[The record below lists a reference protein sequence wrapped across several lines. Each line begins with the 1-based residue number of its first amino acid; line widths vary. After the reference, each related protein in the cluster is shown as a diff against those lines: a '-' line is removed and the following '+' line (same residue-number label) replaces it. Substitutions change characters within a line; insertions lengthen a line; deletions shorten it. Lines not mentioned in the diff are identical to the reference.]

1 MPREEL
7 PAGAGD
13 QELKG
18 PDKAA
23 IFLLTMGE
31 EFTTEVFREL
41 DDMEI
46 KDLGKAM
53 TSIQN
58 VTATQVQDVLWE
70 FSLAMQEPGELRVK
84 GDDFFKN
91 TIGRALDGDRADGLI
106 QDVNS
111 PIPFSNIKNIDAK
124 ALGNFIRNEHPQ
136 TIALILA
143 HIDPGKS
150 AQIISEFPEP
160 LQQDVMLRIADLEPV
175 SNSILDEVEQVL
187 REEIKAQGPVG
198 GRPAGGS
205 GTVAEIL
212 NQVDQ
217 NTENAILTKLEE
229 DRADLAN
236 EVRKLMFVFEDL
248 INVDDRSIRTILKE
262 VNNDELTLAL
272 KAASPQ
278 MQEKIFANLSERAAD
293 MIREDL
299 EAMGPTRL
307 ADVEKAQ
314 QSILRAAKKLEAEGK
329 IVIGKGDGGDQ
340 FV

>member
-1 MPREEL
+1 MAREEL
-7 PAGAGD
+7 PAAAEK
-13 QELKG
+13 ELKG

-31 EFTTEVFREL
+31 EFTTEVFKEL

-58 VTATQVQDVLWE
+58 VTSSQVQDVLWE
-70 FSLAMQEPGELRVK
+70 FSLAMQEPGEMRVK

-91 TIGRALDGDRADGLI
+91 TIGRALDGERADGLI
-106 QDVNS
+106 QDINS

-217 NTENAILTKLEE
+217 NTENAILGKLEE

-272 KAASPQ
+272 KAASPE
-278 MQEKIFANLSERAAD
+278 MQTKIFANLSERAAD

>member
-7 PAGAGD
+7 PASTAD
-13 QELKG
+13 KELKG

-58 VTATQVQDVLWE
+58 VTSNQIQDVLWE
-70 FSLAMQEPGELRVK
+70 FFQSIQEPGEMRIK

-91 TIGRALDGDRADGLI
+91 TIGRALDGERADGLI

-248 INVDDRSIRTILKE
+248 INVDDRSIRSILKE

-272 KAASPQ
+272 KAASPA

-314 QSILRAAKKLEAEGK
+314 QAILRAAKKLEAEGK
-329 IVIGKGDGGDQ
+329 IVIGKGEGDQ

>member
-1 MPREEL
+1 MAREEL
-7 PAGAGD
+7 PAGTSES
-13 QELKG
+13 ELKG

-31 EFTTEVFREL
+31 EFTTEVFKEL
-41 DDMEI
+41 DDIEI

-58 VTATQVQDVLWE
+58 VTATQIQDVLWE
-70 FSLAMQEPGELRVK
+70 FSLAMQEPGEMRIK

-91 TIGRALDGDRADGLI
+91 TIGRALDGERADGLI

-175 SNSILDEVEQVL
+175 ANSILDEVEQVL

-272 KAASPQ
+272 KAASPE
-278 MQEKIFANLSERAAD
+278 MLAKVFANLSERAAD

>member
-1 MPREEL
+1 MPREEK
-7 PAGAGD
+7 P
-13 QELKG
+13 QEGELTG
-18 PDKAA
+18 PEKAA

-31 EFTTEVFREL
+31 EFTTEVFKEL
-41 DDMEI
+41 DDIEI
-46 KDLGKAM
+46 KSLGKAM
-53 TSIQN
+53 STIQN
-58 VTATQVQDVLWE
+58 VSPAQIQDVLWE
-70 FSLAMQEPGELRVK
+70 FVQSIDEPGEIRIK

-111 PIPFSNIKNIDAK
+111 PVPFSNIKNIDAK
-124 ALGNFIRNEHPQ
+124 ALGNFLRNEHPQ
-136 TIALILA
+136 TIAMILA

-150 AQIISEFPEP
+150 AQIISDFPEP
-160 LQQDVMLRIADLEPV
+160 LQQDVMLRIADLDTVPI
-175 SNSILDEVEQVL
+175 STLDEVEQVL

-205 GTVAEIL
+205 STVAEIL

-229 DRADLAN
+229 ERSDLAN

-272 KAASPQ
+272 KSASQ
-278 MQEKIFANLSERAAD
+278 AMQDKIFANLSERAAA

>member
-1 MPREEL
+1 MPREEK
-7 PAGAGD
+7 P
-13 QELKG
+13 QEGELTG
-18 PDKAA
+18 PEKAA

-31 EFTTEVFREL
+31 EFTAEVFKEL
-41 DDMEI
+41 DDIEI
-46 KDLGKAM
+46 KSLVKAM
-53 TSIQN
+53 STIQN
-58 VTATQVQDVLWE
+58 VSPAQIQDVLWE
-70 FSLAMQEPGELRVK
+70 FVQSIDEPGEIRIK

-111 PIPFSNIKNIDAK
+111 PVPFSNIKNIDAK
-124 ALGNFIRNEHPQ
+124 ALGNFLRNEHPQ
-136 TIALILA
+136 TIAMILA

-150 AQIISEFPEP
+150 AQIISDFPEP
-160 LQQDVMLRIADLEPV
+160 LQQDVMLRIADLDTVPI
-175 SNSILDEVEQVL
+175 STLDEVEQVL

-205 GTVAEIL
+205 STVAEIL

-229 DRADLAN
+229 ERSDLAN

-272 KAASPQ
+272 KSASQ
-278 MQEKIFANLSERAAD
+278 AMQDKIFANLSERAAA

-299 EAMGPTRL
+299 EAMVPTRL

>member
-1 MPREEL
+1 MSSEDKKPHEL
-7 PAGAGD
+7 T
-13 QELKG
+13 G
-18 PDKAA
+18 PEKAA

-31 EFTTEVFREL
+31 EFTTEVFKEL
-41 DDMEI
+41 DDIEI
-46 KDLGKAM
+46 KSLGKAM
-53 TSIQN
+53 SNIQN
-58 VTATQVQDVLWE
+58 VSPTQIQDVLWE
-70 FSLAMQEPGELRVK
+70 FLQTVEEPGDIRIK

-91 TIGRALDGDRADGLI
+91 TLGRALDGDRADGLI
-106 QDVNS
+106 QDVS
-111 PIPFSNIKNIDAK
+111 TSVPFSNIKNIDAK

-136 TIALILA
+136 TIALVLA
-143 HIDPGKS
+143 HLDPGKS
-150 AQIISEFPEP
+150 AQILSEFPEP

-175 SNSILDEVEQVL
+175 PITTLDEIEQVL

-205 GTVAEIL
+205 TTVAEIL

-217 NTENAILTKLEE
+217 NTENLILSKFEE
-229 DRADLAN
+229 ERADLAN

-262 VNNDELTLAL
+262 VNNDELTLSL
-272 KAASPQ
+272 KSASPA
-278 MQEKIFANLSERAAD
+278 MQDKIFANLSERAAS

-314 QSILRAAKKLEAEGK
+314 QAILRAAKKLEAEGK

>member
-1 MPREEL
+1 MAREE
-7 PAGAGD
+7 PKA
-13 QELKG
+13 QPPELSG
-18 PDKAA
+18 PEKAA

-31 EFTTEVFREL
+31 EFTTDVFKEL
-41 DDMEI
+41 EDIEI
-46 KDLGKAM
+46 KSLGKAM
-53 TSIQN
+53 TNIQN
-58 VTATQVQDVLWE
+58 VTPTQIQDVLWE
-70 FSLAMQEPGELRVK
+70 FLQTMEEPGEIRVK

-91 TIGRALDGDRADGLI
+91 TIGRALDGNRADGLI

-111 PIPFSNIKNIDAK
+111 PVPFSNIKNIDAK

-136 TIALILA
+136 TIALVLA

-160 LQQDVMLRIADLEPV
+160 LQQDVMLRIADLDSVPI
-175 SNSILDEVEQVL
+175 SILDEVEQVL

-229 DRADLAN
+229 ERSDLAN

-262 VNNDELTLAL
+262 VNNDELTLSL
-272 KAASPQ
+272 KAASPG
-278 MQEKIFANLSERAAD
+278 MQEKIFANLSERAAS

-314 QSILRAAKKLEAEGK
+314 QAILRAAKKLEAEGK

>member
-1 MPREEL
+1 MAREE
-7 PAGAGD
+7 AKNTANG
-13 QELKG
+13 ELSG
-18 PDKAA
+18 PEKAA

-31 EFTTEVFREL
+31 EFTTDVFKEL
-41 DDMEI
+41 DDIEI
-46 KDLGKAM
+46 KSLGKAM
-53 TSIQN
+53 SSIQN
-58 VTATQVQDVLWE
+58 VTPGQIQDVLWE
-70 FSLAMQEPGELRVK
+70 FTQTMDEPGEIRVK

-91 TIGRALDGDRADGLI
+91 TIGRALEGDRADGLI

-111 PIPFSNIKNIDAK
+111 PVPFSNIKNIDAK
-124 ALGNFIRNEHPQ
+124 ALGNFLRNEHPQ
-136 TIALILA
+136 TIAMVLA

-150 AQIISEFPEP
+150 AQIISDFPEP
-160 LQQDVMLRIADLEPV
+160 LQQDVMLRIADLETVPI
-175 SNSILDEVEQVL
+175 STLDEVEQVL

-205 GTVAEIL
+205 STVAEIL

-229 DRADLAN
+229 ERSDLAN

-262 VNNDELTLAL
+262 VNNDELTLSL
-272 KAASPQ
+272 KAASPG
-278 MQEKIFANLSERAAD
+278 MQEKIFSNLSERAAA

-299 EAMGPTRL
+299 EAMGPTRM

>member
-1 MPREEL
+1 MARDEVKPQEHEL
-7 PAGAGD
+7 T
-13 QELKG
+13 G
-18 PDKAA
+18 PEKAA

-31 EFTTEVFREL
+31 EFTTDVFKEL
-41 DDMEI
+41 EDIEI
-46 KDLGKAM
+46 KSLGKAM
-53 TSIQN
+53 SGIQN
-58 VTATQVQDVLWE
+58 VSPAQIQDVLWE
-70 FSLAMQEPGELRVK
+70 FMQTMEEPGDIRVR

-91 TIGRALDGDRADGLI
+91 TIGRALDGSRADGLI

-111 PIPFSNIKNIDAK
+111 PVPFSNIKNIDAK

-136 TIALILA
+136 TIALVLA

-160 LQQDVMLRIADLEPV
+160 LQQDVMLRIADLDSVPISV
-175 SNSILDEVEQVL
+175 LDEVEQVL

-205 GTVAEIL
+205 STVAEIL

-229 DRADLAN
+229 ERSDLAN

-262 VNNDELTLAL
+262 VNNDELTLSL
-272 KAASPQ
+272 KAASPA
-278 MQEKIFANLSERAAD
+278 MQEKIFSNLSERAAD

-299 EAMGPTRL
+299 ESMGPTRL

-314 QSILRAAKKLEAEGK
+314 QAVLRAAKKLEAEGK
-329 IVIGKGDGGDQ
+329 IVIGKGEGGDA

>member
-1 MPREEL
+1 MAREEKNQ
-7 PAGAGD
+7 P
-13 QELKG
+13 ELNG
-18 PDKAA
+18 PEKAA

-31 EFTTEVFREL
+31 EFTTEVFKEL
-41 DDMEI
+41 DDIEI
-46 KDLGKAM
+46 KSLGKAM
-53 TSIQN
+53 STIQN
-58 VTATQVQDVLWE
+58 VAPTQIQDVLWE
-70 FSLAMQEPGELRVK
+70 FMQSMDEPAEIRVK

-106 QDVNS
+106 QDVKS

-124 ALGNFIRNEHPQ
+124 ALGNFLRNEHPQ
-136 TIALILA
+136 TIAMVLA
-143 HIDPGKS
+143 HIDPSKS
-150 AQIISEFPEP
+150 AQIISEYPEP
-160 LQQDVMLRIADLEPV
+160 LQQDVMLRIADLDNVP
-175 SNSILDEVEQVL
+175 IATLDEVEQVL

-205 GTVAEIL
+205 STVAEIL

-229 DRADLAN
+229 ERSDLAN

-262 VNNDELTLAL
+262 VNNDELTLSL
-272 KAASPQ
+272 KSASPA
-278 MQEKIFANLSERAAD
+278 MQEKIFSNLSERAAD

-314 QSILRAAKKLEAEGK
+314 QAILRAAKKLEAEGK

>member
-1 MPREEL
+1 MAREEL
-7 PAGAGD
+7 PAGKPA
-13 QELKG
+13 ELTG

-31 EFTTEVFREL
+31 EFTTDVFKEL
-41 DDMEI
+41 DDIEI

-53 TSIQN
+53 SNIQN
-58 VTATQVQDVLWE
+58 VTPNQVQDVLWE
-70 FSLAMQEPGELRVK
+70 FSLAIREPGEIRVK

-91 TIGRALDGDRADGLI
+91 TIGKALDGERADGLL

-111 PIPFSNIKNIDAK
+111 PVPFSNIKNIDAK

-143 HIDPGKS
+143 HIDPGKA

-160 LQQDVMLRIADLEPV
+160 LQQDVMMRIADLESVPI
-175 SNSILDEVEQVL
+175 NILDEVEQVL
-187 REEIKAQGPVG
+187 REEIKAQGPIG

-217 NTENAILTKLEE
+217 NTENSILTKLEE
-229 DRADLAN
+229 ERSDLAN

-248 INVDDRSIRTILKE
+248 INVDDRSIRAILKE
-262 VNNDELTLAL
+262 VNNDELTLSL
-272 KAASPQ
+272 KAASPG
-278 MQEKIFANLSERAAD
+278 MQEKIFANLSERAAS

-314 QSILRAAKKLEAEGK
+314 QAILRAAKKLEAEGK

>member
-1 MPREEL
+1 MPKKEEQQPETL
-7 PAGAGD
+7 S
-13 QELKG
+13 G
-18 PDKAA
+18 PEKAA
-23 IFLLTMGE
+23 IFLLTLGE
-31 EFTTEVFREL
+31 EFTTEIFKEL
-41 DDMEI
+41 EDIEI

-53 TSIQN
+53 SRIQN
-58 VTATQVQDVLWE
+58 VAPSQVQDVLWE
-70 FSLAMQEPGELRVK
+70 FVEAMDLPADIRVK
-84 GDDFFKN
+84 GGDFFKN
-91 TIGRALDGDRADGLI
+91 SLGRALDGARAEGLL

-111 PIPFSNIKNIDAK
+111 PVPFSNIKNIDPK

-136 TIALILA
+136 TIALVLA

-160 LQQDVMLRIADLEPV
+160 LQQDVILRIADLETVPI
-175 SNSILDEVEQVL
+175 NILDEVEDVL
-187 REEIKAQGPVG
+187 REEIKAQGPIG
-198 GRPAGGS
+198 GRAAGGS

-217 NTENAILTKLEE
+217 NTENVIMTRLEE
-229 DRADLAN
+229 DRPELSN
-236 EVRKLMFVFEDL
+236 EVRKLMFVFEDRL
-248 INVDDRSIRTILKE
+248 NVDDRSIRTILKE
-262 VNNDELTLAL
+262 VNNDELTMAL
-272 KAASPQ
+272 KAATED
-278 MQEKIFANLSERAAD
+278 MRAKVFANLSERAAG

-314 QSILRAAKKLEAEGK
+314 QAILRVAKKLEAEGK

>member
-1 MPREEL
+1 MAREEKQL
-7 PAGAGD
+7 
-13 QELKG
+13 QSTELSG
-18 PDKAA
+18 PEKAA

-31 EFTTEVFREL
+31 EFTTDVFKEL
-41 DDMEI
+41 DDIEI
-46 KDLGKAM
+46 KSLGKAM
-53 TSIQN
+53 SSIQN
-58 VTATQVQDVLWE
+58 VTPSQIQDVLWE
-70 FSLAMQEPGELRVK
+70 FTQSMDEPAEIRVK

-91 TIGRALDGDRADGLI
+91 TIGRALEGDRADGLI

-111 PIPFSNIKNIDAK
+111 PVPFSNIKNIDAK
-124 ALGNFIRNEHPQ
+124 ALGNFLRNEHPQ
-136 TIALILA
+136 TIAMVLA

-160 LQQDVMLRIADLEPV
+160 LKQDVMLRIADLETVPI
-175 SNSILDEVEQVL
+175 STLDEVEQVL

-205 GTVAEIL
+205 STVAEIL

-229 DRADLAN
+229 ERSDLAN

-248 INVDDRSIRTILKE
+248 ISVDDRSIRTILKE
-262 VNNDELTLAL
+262 VNNDELTLSL
-272 KAASPQ
+272 KSASQ
-278 MQEKIFANLSERAAD
+278 GMQDKIFSNLSERAAD

-314 QSILRAAKKLEAEGK
+314 QSILRVAKKLEAEGK

>member
-1 MPREEL
+1 MASEETKTQAREL
-7 PAGAGD
+7 N
-13 QELKG
+13 G
-18 PDKAA
+18 PEKAA

-31 EFTTEVFREL
+31 EFTTDVFKEL
-41 DDMEI
+41 EDIEI
-46 KDLGKAM
+46 KSLGKAM
-53 TSIQN
+53 SNIQN
-58 VTATQVQDVLWE
+58 VSPNQIQDVLWE
-70 FSLAMQEPGELRVK
+70 FLQAMEEPGELRVK

-91 TIGRALDGDRADGLI
+91 TIGRALDGSRADGLI
-106 QDVNS
+106 QDVSS
-111 PIPFSNIKNIDAK
+111 PVPFSNIKNIDAK

-160 LQQDVMLRIADLEPV
+160 LQQDVMLRIADLDTVPISV
-175 SNSILDEVEQVL
+175 LDEVEQVL

-205 GTVAEIL
+205 STVAEIL

-229 DRADLAN
+229 ERSDLAN

-248 INVDDRSIRTILKE
+248 ISVDDRSIRTILKE
-262 VNNDELTLAL
+262 VNNDELTLSL
-272 KAASPQ
+272 KAATPA
-278 MQEKIFANLSERAAD
+278 MQDKIFSNLSERAAD